1 MNDMDKMVKELLL
14 ERIADTENPKILWII
29 FSFVQALTIK

>member
-1 MNDMDKMVKELLL
+1 MDEMDKMIKDILL
-14 ERIADTENPKILWII
+14 ERIAGTENPRILWLI